1 MYALGG
7 ADASAFSIDTM
18 TGEVTFVASPDY
30 EPKSSYDF
38 TVTATDGT
46 DSSTQSVTVNVNDV
60 RRPPRRLLRR
70 PRRVDWFL
78 ILRASLTMVTVPL
91 R

>member
-30 EPKSSYDF
+30 EAKSSYDF
-38 TVTATDGT
+38 LNTRRMGL
-46 DSSTQSVTVNVNDV
+46 DV
-60 RRPPRRLLRR
+60 RRSPYIGERE
-70 PRRVDWFL
+70 
-78 ILRASLTMVTVPL
+78 
-91 R
+91 